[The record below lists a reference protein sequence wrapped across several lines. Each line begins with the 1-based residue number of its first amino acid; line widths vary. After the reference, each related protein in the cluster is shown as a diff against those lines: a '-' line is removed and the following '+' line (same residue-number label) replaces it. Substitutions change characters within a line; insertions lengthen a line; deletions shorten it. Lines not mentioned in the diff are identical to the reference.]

1 MGKNRQ
7 SNKDINIIL
16 ESQRMK
22 LFLTQNISAFTLGSG
37 MINKKLDLRSKKMY
51 VVFFFIFFFI
61 YLYIYFF
68 CFCFCFF
75 FLFFAFCFAFLV
87 FDYFFY
93 LVVSYLFCFKFCFC
107 TEYWL
112 APGLI
117 VPIFGTVMKLQGN
130 SPTFPDQYFHSG
142 ILNREIN
149 CVFTY

>member
-1 MGKNRQ
+1 
-7 SNKDINIIL
+7 
-16 ESQRMK
+16 MK

-37 MINKKLDLRSKKMY
+37 MINKKLDLRSKKCMLC
-51 VVFFFIFFFI
+51 FFLIFFFI
-61 YLYIYFF
+61 YLYIYIFF
-68 CFCFCFF
+68 VFV
-75 FLFFAFCFAFLV
+75 FAFFSYFLLFV
-87 FDYFFY
+87 LLFQFLIFFFY

-130 SPTFPDQYFHSG
+130 SPTFPDQYFYSG

-149 CVFTY
+149 CVFIY